1 MDIWAMI
8 QQYVDPLTVF
18 VVLLVTEI
26 VRRFVPG
33 ATEAGKPMNRALP
46 FVPLVLGVVVLG
58 IQTTPFYPLSWAVK
72 GLVSG
77 AFASYVYR
85 AFKVVILGD

>member
-18 VVLLVTEI
+18 VALLVTEL

-33 ATEAGKPMNRALP
+33 ATETGKPVNRVMP
-46 FVPLVLGVVVLG
+46 FVPLIVGMVALGV
-58 IQTTPFYPLSWAVK
+58 QSPSWYPLTWAMK

-77 AFASYVYR
+77 AFASYIYR